1 MLIQTERMSLLT
13 TEYPLGGAHGETD
26 AETHMAGGVLSIVL
40 RSSGLSLGAVAGT
53 P

>member
-13 TEYPLGGAHGETD
+13 TEYTLGGGHGDTD
-26 AETHMAGGVLSIVL
+26 AETHVSSGALSIVL
-40 RSSGLSLGAVAGT
+40 RSGLSSGALAGT